1 MSYNYVVTAQKA
13 TAVSACATGNFTSSS
28 DLNLILAKNTRLE
41 IYVVTPEGLRPV
53 KEINIYGKISI
64 MKLFRPPVSF
74 NLDHMLNMPGFDP
87 VKFMLAPSI
96 NQFNALLRPQ
106 LIDLAIHLK
115 IDVHLKIKKAEV
127 KQSISNKFIAL
138 NIFTA
143 EELSVPPPL
152 DNSFALQNKMKELEL
167 KVQEL
172 ELRERE
178 ALLPKESLP
187 SIPYFDIAKH
197 IRLVPR
203 FDEKHIDNFFL
214 HFEKIA
220 KDVGWKPE
228 HYTLLIQ
235 SVLTGKAAAAYLALP
250 SSSNYIEVKEAILKA
265 YLKVPEAYRVKFR
278 EFSKLSEMNFIEFAK
293 EKELLFNRWC
303 LAEKV
308 KDFQGLREMIL
319 LEEFKNCCTQ
329 DIKMYLSDHKNIDLY
344 KAAEL
349 ADEFSF
355 AHNLTKTSKNVL
367 SFKNRNYRDVEKPK
381 FKPAFKTEGKSSKL
395 CKFCCMEGHSSFM
408 CQKFPSIQNR
418 LLRCTELGLCTCC
431 VSSKHTKVNCPGL
444 AGGLPWKCGICHS
457 SAHIG
462 ALCPQFV
469 PRAGFNSF
477 RSNLSIADDV
487 LLPVCNLR
495 IGEGEFKKSFPFLLD
510 TGSQISFMNED
521 ALSGLG
527 FHTGSE
533 TKKDIFSV
541 FSKNVLTGKN
551 ALLDIVLPSGKTMKL
566 PFFINKQFSF
576 SINISQIEQ
585 CISNINN
592 SGLKISP
599 NFPSFSKRHS
609 LKVMGLIGADI
620 LQYFDKFHVTPCLRG
635 KALQLHNGLI
645 PFGSVTLF
653 LNAEVLRPD
662 LKLRYNL
669 GEPKSSTV
677 KKAVNFVL
685 APPSSHFSP
694 LTVVM
699 PDSDV
704 EQGIERLYSLENM
717 GITDSK
723 TEITSTDADILKS
736 FEDSIELRPD
746 GHYYVS
752 LPWKRE
758 ILDNVPHNYDIAH
771 AVAERVYSKL
781 EKDDNGHLYNEVFLD
796 QLKEGIIEPITG
808 PLHINNH
815 KWIPHRPV
823 YKVDEFST
831 TKIRPV
837 LNCSLRR
844 GKNPS
849 LNMAAFSVPF
859 ILNFVLKLLGNKEPH
874 DLSSLMLKDYLYV
887 DNLIFSS
894 SNLNATVDACLN
906 IDERLAQAGFQLKG
920 WNSNNHK
927 ILSKL
932 RSKDLDISC
941 KEKEKALGYVYSVK
955 DDLLTLANKFL
966 DVNASTKRQ
975 ILSAFASIFDPL
987 GFLNPLTV
995 GGKILMRELWMNKKT
1010 WDEPLELSYLNK
1022 YKTLAIDI
1030 NKILLKLEIPRQ
1042 AVEPTEDSCIYIFT
1056 DASKEAFG
1064 CNIYCHSENRSE
1076 LLFSKVKVSP
1086 LKSKTLPTLE
1096 LLAVL
1101 LGLKCV
1107 KTVLSNLQNCSIKKI
1122 VLFSDAQIVLN
1133 WILTDDCKVK
1143 GIFIKNRLKDIKF
1156 FLQDL
1161 AEICP
1166 VSFAHVPGTEN
1177 PADLVTRGVSA
1188 RVFELRRFSFLHGP
1202 NWLKLPPASWPV
1214 GELGC
1219 IAESVKCKLYSPP
1232 TKLSNFSNA
1241 LIHNKP
1247 IIDINNFRSYK
1258 QLIKVTTLVFKAINR
1273 WRKRSDSLSKNEAKK
1288 YLIKLIQ
1295 CESFSEELNY
1305 LHSIS
1310 NHVKKNA
1317 VKKPVLVDRLNL
1329 FVDKDGLLRSSGRID
1344 KSLVFTYELRNPILL
1359 PAKGTLTELIV
1370 WDSHYSCK
1378 HLGVSSTLMHLRN
1391 SGWWLPK
1398 GRQIIKT
1405 IIKGCAT
1412 CIKFNS
1418 LPFRNPPTTSL
1429 PSNRVNFLY
1438 PFQHTGID
1446 FTGHIWIKDDAG
1458 NLEKMYLLI
1467 YTCLN
1472 VRAVYIDLIP
1482 KMDTRQFLL
1491 SFMRFVNLYG
1501 TPTHLYSDNAR
1512 TFLKGGELIEQM
1524 TESDEFKSSFV
1535 NSSIK
1540 HLTIPLYSPWVGA
1553 CWERL
1558 IRTIKVCLNK
1568 TIGRS
1573 KLSYFDMLT
1582 VISDIGHVINSRPL
1596 TYINS
1601 DSNDKL
1607 KPLTPND
1614 FIKPYANSSLIFNL
1628 DSPPD
1633 IFDLNTDENEKN
1645 LVSVLEQR
1653 DNYYLQFKREW
1664 YEHYLLSLREKIGSP
1679 SKLSSNND
1687 ISAGDVV
1694 LIKIPNKTRPYWL
1707 LGRVLRIVIGHDN
1720 RVRSVFLK
1728 RSDGRRAHHSI
1739 VHLYP
1744 LELKTLSQ
1752 TSDEENNENTYNVNN
1767 DDASNIYN
1775 DNDNINNNY
1784 FEKDEDLN
1792 ANNDINESNID
1803 PSDIPNDFV
1812 NDECHLDNKDL
1823 INPSADVSLRP
1834 QRKTAKAEKDLLF
1847 ILTYKFNAAILECE
1861 QLENGDIDI
1870 ITKAYGN
1877 VSDRIGRPS
1886 ETGSIGIIDPEC
1898 RVIGLRL
1905 YNGLFKV
1912 IPLDKEIKQLNAYNI
1927 RLDELH
1933 IQDIEFLHGCSSPT
1947 VVLIHQDSQAR
1958 HVKTYEIKDKEFI
1971 KGPWSQDNVESEA
1984 SMIIPVPAPLFGAI
1998 IIGQESI
2005 TYHKGD
2011 NNFIAIAPPII
2022 KQSSV
2027 SCYGKVDCDGSRYL
2041 LGDQYGRLLMLL
2053 LEKEEKMDDSVVVK
2067 DLKVEL
2073 LGIVSIPE
2081 CLTYLDNGVIYVGS
2095 RLGDPQL
2102 VKLNVVPNKD
2112 GYYVETMESFTNLGP
2127 IVDMCVVDLERQGQG
2142 QLVTCSGAYKDG
2154 SLRIIRNGI
2163 GIHEHATTDLPGIK
2177 GMWPL
2182 RVDSDGVHDNIL
2194 VLSFVGQSRI
2204 FKLVGEE
2211 VEAIELDGFSCD
2223 SQTYFCCNIT
2233 EELIIQVTG
2242 LSVRLINVTRKILI
2256 DEWFPPSKRNISV
2269 VAANGNQ
2276 MLCAVAKELYY
2287 IEINDGNLKLISN
2300 TVLENEVACLDL
2312 TPLKENSKADLCA
2325 AGLWTDISARLLKL
2339 PSLEEVHKEMLGG
2352 EIIPRSIL
2360 LATFENIR
2368 YLLCALGDGSLFYFV
2383 LNPSKCTLSE
2393 KKRVTLGTQ
2402 PTTLKTFRSLST
2414 TNVFACSDRPTVIYS
2429 SNHKLVFSNV
2439 NLREVSY
2446 MCPLNSVGYPDS
2458 LAICNDSSLTIGTI
2472 DQIQKLHIR
2481 TVPLGE
2487 TPRRIAYQE
2496 TSQTF
2501 GVITFRVDFPD
2512 YSNEGIIPS
2521 SASKQ
2526 AQNTTT
2532 SLALGSSIMKNNS
2545 GGQSSAEKY
2554 GCEVETYSLL
2564 IIDQHTFEVLHS
2576 HQMLP
2581 YEYAVSLI
2589 STKLGDDP
2597 NTYYI
2602 VGTAIINAEESEP
2615 KLGRIIVFL
2624 YSDGKF
2630 QQIHE
2635 KEIKG
2640 SPYSMV
2646 EFNKKLLCGINSA
2659 VELYDWTSDREL
2671 RLECTHFNNIIA
2683 LYLKQKGDFIL
2694 LGDLMRSMSLVAYR
2708 PLEGSLEEIGRD
2720 YQPNWMCAVEI
2731 LDDDTFLG
2739 AENCFNLFVC
2749 QKNNE
2754 AAADD
2759 ERQHLLEVGQFHLGD
2774 MVNVFKHGSLVM
2786 QHPGETCT
2794 PTQGSVLFGTVHG
2807 ALGLVTQ
2814 LPKEFYSFLENL
2826 QNKLVQVIK
2835 SVGKIEHS
2843 KYPFVYLFY
2852 FESKFVPRTKQAFS
2866 NDRKTEHSIGFI
2878 DGDLIESFLDLN
2890 REKMD
2895 EVAKDIKMDDGSGM
2909 LRPATTEDIVKIVEE
2924 LTRIH

>member
-1 MSYNYVVTAQKA
+1 MKFRNCLTSTDVDDRCKGSRLLADIEHGLSKDFMSEKELEFVTAFFCDRLKDHHSVIPHVLYGLLAVDSTCAMINRTWTNSIPDAINSEVTVLKEMIECKCDNVGDSQVIKIIQAIFQEVHTQTHVHSDRRMVFTIFATLLQKKLSCLVYILGINFVYGYIQ
-13 TAVSACATGNFTSSS
+13 AVDGEKDPRNLVMVFNTLPIIVDNFP
-28 DLNLILAKNTRLE
+28 L
-41 IYVVTPEGLRPV
+41 G
-53 KEINIYGKISI
+53 
-64 MKLFRPPVSF
+64 F
-74 NLDHMLNMPGFDP
+74 MPGFDP
-87 VKFMLAPSI
+87 EKFMLAPSI
-96 NQFNALLRPQ
+96 NQFNDLLRPQ

-115 IDVHLKIKKAEV
+115 IDVHLKIDKTFPRFKKADI
-127 KQSISNKFIAL
+127 KQFISSKFIEL
-138 NIFTA
+138 KTFTE
-143 EELSVPPPL
+143 EELSVPPYSDKSL
-152 DNSFALQNKMKELEL
+152 AFRNRMEELEL
-167 KVQEL
+167 REKEL

-293 EKELLFNRWC
+293 EKELLFDRWC

-355 AHNLTKTSKNVL
+355 AHNLTKTSKNVQ

-381 FKPAFKTEGKSSKL
+381 FKPEFKTEGKSSKL

-551 ALLDIVLPSGKTMKL
+551 ALLDIVLPS
-566 PFFINKQFSF
+566 
-576 SINISQIEQ
+576 
-585 CISNINN
+585 
-592 SGLKISP
+592 
-599 NFPSFSKRHS
+599 
-609 LKVMGLIGADI
+609 
-620 LQYFDKFHVTPCLRG
+620 
-635 KALQLHNGLI
+635 ALQLHNGLI

-849 LNMAAFSVPF
+849 LNMAAFSGIDLMSNLFDLLIKFRTGRCAVLSDIRKAFLMIRLKNEEDKNRFSFLIKKDGKFYPYRYKTIVFGFISSPF

-1834 QRKTAKAEKDLLF
+1834 QRKTAVQFRNK
-1847 ILTYKFNAAILECE
+1847 
-1861 QLENGDIDI
+1861 
-1870 ITKAYGN
+1870 
-1877 VSDRIGRPS
+1877 
-1886 ETGSIGIIDPEC
+1886 
-1898 RVIGLRL
+1898 
-1905 YNGLFKV
+1905 
-1912 IPLDKEIKQLNAYNI
+1912 
-1927 RLDELH
+1927 
-1933 IQDIEFLHGCSSPT
+1933 
-1947 VVLIHQDSQAR
+1947 
-1958 HVKTYEIKDKEFI
+1958 
-1971 KGPWSQDNVESEA
+1971 
-1984 SMIIPVPAPLFGAI
+1984 
-1998 IIGQESI
+1998 
-2005 TYHKGD
+2005 
-2011 NNFIAIAPPII
+2011 
-2022 KQSSV
+2022 
-2027 SCYGKVDCDGSRYL
+2027 
-2041 LGDQYGRLLMLL
+2041 
-2053 LEKEEKMDDSVVVK
+2053 
-2067 DLKVEL
+2067 LKRW
-2073 LGIVSIPE
+2073 I
-2081 CLTYLDNGVIYVGS
+2081 
-2095 RLGDPQL
+2095 
-2102 VKLNVVPNKD
+2102 
-2112 GYYVETMESFTNLGP
+2112 
-2127 IVDMCVVDLERQGQG
+2127 
-2142 QLVTCSGAYKDG
+2142 
-2154 SLRIIRNGI
+2154 
-2163 GIHEHATTDLPGIK
+2163 
-2177 GMWPL
+2177 
-2182 RVDSDGVHDNIL
+2182 
-2194 VLSFVGQSRI
+2194 
-2204 FKLVGEE
+2204 
-2211 VEAIELDGFSCD
+2211 
-2223 SQTYFCCNIT
+2223 
-2233 EELIIQVTG
+2233 
-2242 LSVRLINVTRKILI
+2242 
-2256 DEWFPPSKRNISV
+2256 
-2269 VAANGNQ
+2269 AAN
-2276 MLCAVAKELYY
+2276 
-2287 IEINDGNLKLISN
+2287 EI
-2300 TVLENEVACLDL
+2300 
-2312 TPLKENSKADLCA
+2312 
-2325 AGLWTDISARLLKL
+2325 
-2339 PSLEEVHKEMLGG
+2339 
-2352 EIIPRSIL
+2352 
-2360 LATFENIR
+2360 
-2368 YLLCALGDGSLFYFV
+2368 
-2383 LNPSKCTLSE
+2383 
-2393 KKRVTLGTQ
+2393 
-2402 PTTLKTFRSLST
+2402 
-2414 TNVFACSDRPTVIYS
+2414 
-2429 SNHKLVFSNV
+2429 
-2439 NLREVSY
+2439 
-2446 MCPLNSVGYPDS
+2446 
-2458 LAICNDSSLTIGTI
+2458 
-2472 DQIQKLHIR
+2472 
-2481 TVPLGE
+2481 
-2487 TPRRIAYQE
+2487 
-2496 TSQTF
+2496 
-2501 GVITFRVDFPD
+2501 
-2512 YSNEGIIPS
+2512 
-2521 SASKQ
+2521 
-2526 AQNTTT
+2526 
-2532 SLALGSSIMKNNS
+2532 
-2545 GGQSSAEKY
+2545 
-2554 GCEVETYSLL
+2554 
-2564 IIDQHTFEVLHS
+2564 
-2576 HQMLP
+2576 
-2581 YEYAVSLI
+2581 
-2589 STKLGDDP
+2589 
-2597 NTYYI
+2597 
-2602 VGTAIINAEESEP
+2602 
-2615 KLGRIIVFL
+2615 
-2624 YSDGKF
+2624 
-2630 QQIHE
+2630 
-2635 KEIKG
+2635 
-2640 SPYSMV
+2640 
-2646 EFNKKLLCGINSA
+2646 
-2659 VELYDWTSDREL
+2659 
-2671 RLECTHFNNIIA
+2671 
-2683 LYLKQKGDFIL
+2683 
-2694 LGDLMRSMSLVAYR
+2694 
-2708 PLEGSLEEIGRD
+2708 
-2720 YQPNWMCAVEI
+2720 
-2731 LDDDTFLG
+2731 
-2739 AENCFNLFVC
+2739 
-2749 QKNNE
+2749 
-2754 AAADD
+2754 
-2759 ERQHLLEVGQFHLGD
+2759 
-2774 MVNVFKHGSLVM
+2774 
-2786 QHPGETCT
+2786 
-2794 PTQGSVLFGTVHG
+2794 
-2807 ALGLVTQ
+2807 
-2814 LPKEFYSFLENL
+2814 
-2826 QNKLVQVIK
+2826 
-2835 SVGKIEHS
+2835 
-2843 KYPFVYLFY
+2843 
-2852 FESKFVPRTKQAFS
+2852 
-2866 NDRKTEHSIGFI
+2866 
-2878 DGDLIESFLDLN
+2878 
-2890 REKMD
+2890 
-2895 EVAKDIKMDDGSGM
+2895 
-2909 LRPATTEDIVKIVEE
+2909 
-2924 LTRIH
+2924 

>member
-1 MSYNYVVTAQKA
+1 MERIDGSPLVKDSEISNE
-13 TAVSACATGNFTSSS
+13 FS
-28 DLNLILAKNTRLE
+28 DESQLVDGTEFVNEPKFPDESQFVDGSELFNEPKINNNT
-41 IYVVTPEGLRPV
+41 V
-53 KEINIYGKISI
+53 EINNEASTSKTESTRPKRKADLAFGQ
-64 MKLFRPPVSF
+64 KLKD
-74 NLDHMLNMPGFDP
+74 NLFIILYSRNINMPGFDP
-87 VKFMLAPSI
+87 EEFMQAPSI
-96 NQFNALLRPQ
+96 SKFNALLSPQ
-106 LIDLAIHLK
+106 LIELAVHLK
-115 IDVHLKIKKAEV
+115 IDKTFTKFKKAEI
-127 KQSISNKFIAL
+127 KQFISTKFIEL
-138 NIFTA
+138 QIFTE
-143 EELSVPPPL
+143 EELTVPPHSDKSL
-152 DNSFALQNKMKELEL
+152 AFQNRMEELEL
-167 KVQEL
+167 KEKEL

-178 ALLPKESLP
+178 ALLPKEPLP
-187 SIPYFDIAKH
+187 SSPYFDIAKH

-250 SSSNYIEVKEAILKA
+250 VESSSNYIEVKEAILKA

-278 EFSKLSEMNFIEFAK
+278 EFSKLSEKTFIEFAK

-319 LEEFKNCCTQ
+319 LEEFKN
-329 DIKMYLSDHKNIDLY
+329 Y
-344 KAAEL
+344 
-349 ADEFSF
+349 EFSS
-355 AHNLTKTSKNVL
+355 AHNLTKTSKNVQ

-381 FKPAFKTEGKSSKL
+381 FKPEFKTESKSSKL
-395 CKFCCMEGHSSFM
+395 CKFVAWM

-477 RSNLSIADDV
+477 RSNLSIADDI
-487 LLPVCNLR
+487 LLPVCNLC

-527 FHTGSE
+527 LHTGSE

-551 ALLDIVLPSGKTMKL
+551 ALLDIVFPSGKTMKL

-592 SGLKISP
+592 SGLIISP
-599 NFPSFSKRHS
+599 NFPRFSNQHS
-609 LKVMGLIGADI
+609 LKIMGLIGADI
-620 LQYFDKFHVTPCLRG
+620 LQYFDKFHVTLCLRG

-669 GEPKSSTV
+669 GEPKTSTV

-685 APPSSHFSP
+685 APPPSHFSP
-694 LTVVM
+694 LNVVM

-723 TEITSTDADILKS
+723 TEITSIDADIIKN

-781 EKDDNGHLYNEVFLD
+781 EKHDNGHLYNEVFLD

-849 LNMAAFSVPF
+849 LNMAAFSGIDLMSNLFDLLIKFRTGRCAVLSDIRKAFLMIRLKNEEDKNRFSFLIKKDGKFYPYRYKTIVFGFISSPF

-906 IDERLAQAGFQLKG
+906 IDDRLAQAGFQLKG
-920 WNSNNHK
+920 WNSNNNK

-941 KEKEKALGYVYSVK
+941 KEKEES
-955 DDLLTLANKFL
+955 
-966 DVNASTKRQ
+966 S
-975 ILSAFASIFDPL
+975 
-987 GFLNPLTV
+987 
-995 GGKILMRELWMNKKT
+995 W
-1010 WDEPLELSYLNK
+1010 
-1022 YKTLAIDI
+1022 
-1030 NKILLKLEIPRQ
+1030 
-1042 AVEPTEDSCIYIFT
+1042 
-1056 DASKEAFG
+1056 
-1064 CNIYCHSENRSE
+1064 
-1076 LLFSKVKVSP
+1076 
-1086 LKSKTLPTLE
+1086 
-1096 LLAVL
+1096 
-1101 LGLKCV
+1101 
-1107 KTVLSNLQNCSIKKI
+1107 
-1122 VLFSDAQIVLN
+1122 IVLN

-1161 AEICP
+1161 TEICP

-1219 IAESVKCKLYSPP
+1219 IAESVKCKLYSSP
-1232 TKLSNFSNA
+1232 TKLSNFSNV

-1247 IIDINNFRSYK
+1247 IIDINNFHSYK

-1288 YLIKLIQ
+1288 YLIKLVQ

-1305 LHSIS
+1305 LNSIS

-1344 KSLVFTYELRNPILL
+1344 KSLVFTFELRNPILL
-1359 PAKGTLTELIV
+1359 PTKGTLTELLV

-1429 PSNRVNFLY
+1429 PSNKVNFLY
-1438 PFQHTGID
+1438 PYQHTGID

-1524 TESDEFKSSFV
+1524 TVSDEFKSSFV

-1653 DNYYLQFKREW
+1653 DNYYLQFKKEW
-1664 YEHYLLSLREKIGSP
+1664 YEHYLL
-1679 SKLSSNND
+1679 N
-1687 ISAGDVV
+1687 
-1694 LIKIPNKTRPYWL
+1694 
-1707 LGRVLRIVIGHDN
+1707 
-1720 RVRSVFLK
+1720 
-1728 RSDGRRAHHSI
+1728 
-1739 VHLYP
+1739 
-1744 LELKTLSQ
+1744 
-1752 TSDEENNENTYNVNN
+1752 
-1767 DDASNIYN
+1767 
-1775 DNDNINNNY
+1775 
-1784 FEKDEDLN
+1784 EDLN
-1792 ANNDINESNID
+1792 EDNDINESNLD
-1803 PSDIPNDFV
+1803 PSNNFNDPV
-1812 NDECHLDNKDL
+1812 NDECHLENKDL
-1823 INPSADVSLRP
+1823 INPSADGSLKP
-1834 QRKTAKAEKDLLF
+1834 QRKTAVQF
-1847 ILTYKFNAAILECE
+1847 
-1861 QLENGDIDI
+1861 
-1870 ITKAYGN
+1870 
-1877 VSDRIGRPS
+1877 R
-1886 ETGSIGIIDPEC
+1886 
-1898 RVIGLRL
+1898 
-1905 YNGLFKV
+1905 
-1912 IPLDKEIKQLNAYNI
+1912 DK
-1927 RLDELH
+1927 
-1933 IQDIEFLHGCSSPT
+1933 
-1947 VVLIHQDSQAR
+1947 
-1958 HVKTYEIKDKEFI
+1958 
-1971 KGPWSQDNVESEA
+1971 
-1984 SMIIPVPAPLFGAI
+1984 
-1998 IIGQESI
+1998 
-2005 TYHKGD
+2005 
-2011 NNFIAIAPPII
+2011 
-2022 KQSSV
+2022 
-2027 SCYGKVDCDGSRYL
+2027 
-2041 LGDQYGRLLMLL
+2041 
-2053 LEKEEKMDDSVVVK
+2053 
-2067 DLKVEL
+2067 LKRW
-2073 LGIVSIPE
+2073 I
-2081 CLTYLDNGVIYVGS
+2081 
-2095 RLGDPQL
+2095 
-2102 VKLNVVPNKD
+2102 
-2112 GYYVETMESFTNLGP
+2112 
-2127 IVDMCVVDLERQGQG
+2127 
-2142 QLVTCSGAYKDG
+2142 
-2154 SLRIIRNGI
+2154 
-2163 GIHEHATTDLPGIK
+2163 
-2177 GMWPL
+2177 
-2182 RVDSDGVHDNIL
+2182 
-2194 VLSFVGQSRI
+2194 
-2204 FKLVGEE
+2204 
-2211 VEAIELDGFSCD
+2211 
-2223 SQTYFCCNIT
+2223 
-2233 EELIIQVTG
+2233 
-2242 LSVRLINVTRKILI
+2242 
-2256 DEWFPPSKRNISV
+2256 
-2269 VAANGNQ
+2269 AAN
-2276 MLCAVAKELYY
+2276 
-2287 IEINDGNLKLISN
+2287 EI
-2300 TVLENEVACLDL
+2300 
-2312 TPLKENSKADLCA
+2312 
-2325 AGLWTDISARLLKL
+2325 
-2339 PSLEEVHKEMLGG
+2339 
-2352 EIIPRSIL
+2352 
-2360 LATFENIR
+2360 
-2368 YLLCALGDGSLFYFV
+2368 
-2383 LNPSKCTLSE
+2383 
-2393 KKRVTLGTQ
+2393 
-2402 PTTLKTFRSLST
+2402 
-2414 TNVFACSDRPTVIYS
+2414 
-2429 SNHKLVFSNV
+2429 
-2439 NLREVSY
+2439 
-2446 MCPLNSVGYPDS
+2446 
-2458 LAICNDSSLTIGTI
+2458 
-2472 DQIQKLHIR
+2472 
-2481 TVPLGE
+2481 
-2487 TPRRIAYQE
+2487 
-2496 TSQTF
+2496 
-2501 GVITFRVDFPD
+2501 
-2512 YSNEGIIPS
+2512 
-2521 SASKQ
+2521 
-2526 AQNTTT
+2526 
-2532 SLALGSSIMKNNS
+2532 
-2545 GGQSSAEKY
+2545 
-2554 GCEVETYSLL
+2554 
-2564 IIDQHTFEVLHS
+2564 
-2576 HQMLP
+2576 
-2581 YEYAVSLI
+2581 
-2589 STKLGDDP
+2589 
-2597 NTYYI
+2597 
-2602 VGTAIINAEESEP
+2602 
-2615 KLGRIIVFL
+2615 
-2624 YSDGKF
+2624 
-2630 QQIHE
+2630 
-2635 KEIKG
+2635 
-2640 SPYSMV
+2640 
-2646 EFNKKLLCGINSA
+2646 
-2659 VELYDWTSDREL
+2659 
-2671 RLECTHFNNIIA
+2671 
-2683 LYLKQKGDFIL
+2683 
-2694 LGDLMRSMSLVAYR
+2694 
-2708 PLEGSLEEIGRD
+2708 
-2720 YQPNWMCAVEI
+2720 
-2731 LDDDTFLG
+2731 
-2739 AENCFNLFVC
+2739 
-2749 QKNNE
+2749 
-2754 AAADD
+2754 
-2759 ERQHLLEVGQFHLGD
+2759 
-2774 MVNVFKHGSLVM
+2774 
-2786 QHPGETCT
+2786 
-2794 PTQGSVLFGTVHG
+2794 
-2807 ALGLVTQ
+2807 
-2814 LPKEFYSFLENL
+2814 
-2826 QNKLVQVIK
+2826 
-2835 SVGKIEHS
+2835 
-2843 KYPFVYLFY
+2843 
-2852 FESKFVPRTKQAFS
+2852 
-2866 NDRKTEHSIGFI
+2866 
-2878 DGDLIESFLDLN
+2878 
-2890 REKMD
+2890 
-2895 EVAKDIKMDDGSGM
+2895 
-2909 LRPATTEDIVKIVEE
+2909 
-2924 LTRIH
+2924 

>member
-1 MSYNYVVTAQKA
+1 MSDT
-13 TAVSACATGNFTSSS
+13 TCS
-28 DLNLILAKNTRLE
+28 DDENTEKKIQFHEMGLDARLLK
-41 IYVVTPEGLRPV
+41 VCR
-53 KEINIYGKISI
+53 
-64 MKLFRPPVSF
+64 
-74 NLDHMLNMPGFDP
+74 NMPGFDP

-127 KQSISNKFIAL
+127 KQSISNRFIAL

-308 KDFQGLREMIL
+308 KDFQGLKEMIL

-457 SAHIG
+457 SAHIA

-635 KALQLHNGLI
+635 KALQLYNGLI

-808 PLHINNH
+808 LLHINNH

-849 LNMAAFSVPF
+849 LNMAAFSGIDLMSNLFDLLIKFRTGRCAVLSDIRKAFLMIRLKNEEDKNRFSFLIKKDGKFYPYRYKTIVFGFISSPF
-859 ILNFVLKLLGNKEPH
+859 ILNFVLKLLGNKEPL

-1042 AVEPTEDSCIYIFT
+1042 AVEPIEDSCIYIFT

-1156 FLQDL
+1156 LLQDL

-1310 NHVKKNA
+1310 NLVKKNA

-1344 KSLVFTYELRNPILL
+1344 KSLVFTYEIRNPILL

-1378 HLGVSSTLMHLRN
+1378 HLGVPSTLMHLRN

-1573 KLSYFDMLT
+1573 KLSYFDMLA

-1834 QRKTAKAEKDLLF
+1834 QRKTAAICKLGWAEPTLIQEKAIPLALGNRDILARARTGSGKTGAFVIPTIQLILNSKQNAKKQEVKALMLAPSRELCKQIYSNIDDLSSCCSQELNCVDVSGQADIASQRPLLKENPDIVVGTPARILMHLQAKNMDLSSSIEILIIDEADLVFSFGHEKDIKAVLEYLPKTYQSIMMSATLTEDVKSLKKILLHSPV
-1847 ILTYKFNAAILECE
+1847 ILKLEEPHLPQTE
-1861 QLENGDIDI
+1861 QLTQYHIKCEDEDKFVIIYSLLKLKLIRGKSIIFVNSIDRCYKIKLYLEQFAIRSCVLNSELPVSSRCHIVSQFNDGLYDI
-1870 ITKAYGN
+1870 IIASDEKTLDVPEQTKKPRRSRRSKKLLKSDKEYGVSRGIDFQFVSN
-1877 VSDRIGRPS
+1877 VIILIFQTLLIHTYTELVGKTARGNNKGTALSFVNMKELGINGKKTASTSIFKPFLFRMDEISGFKYRAQDALRAVTRIAIR
-1886 ETGSIGIIDPEC
+1886 EA
-1898 RVIGLRL
+1898 RL
-1905 YNGLFKV
+1905 
-1912 IPLDKEIKQLNAYNI
+1912 KEIKNEIFN
-1927 RLDELH
+1927 
-1933 IQDIEFLHGCSSPT
+1933 
-1947 VVLIHQDSQAR
+1947 SQKL
-1958 HVKTYEIKDKEFI
+1958 KTYFEDNPRELKILRHDKTLHTVKIQPHLKDVPDYIVPSTLKKMVNMGQKKKKRKITDDAPPPSTAAQRKYMRKKQNPLKSFEFEGFGEEDDKE
-1971 KGPWSQDNVESEA
+1971 
-1984 SMIIPVPAPLFGAI
+1984 
-1998 IIGQESI
+1998 
-2005 TYHKGD
+2005 
-2011 NNFIAIAPPII
+2011 
-2022 KQSSV
+2022 
-2027 SCYGKVDCDGSRYL
+2027 
-2041 LGDQYGRLLMLL
+2041 
-2053 LEKEEKMDDSVVVK
+2053 
-2067 DLKVEL
+2067 
-2073 LGIVSIPE
+2073 
-2081 CLTYLDNGVIYVGS
+2081 
-2095 RLGDPQL
+2095 
-2102 VKLNVVPNKD
+2102 
-2112 GYYVETMESFTNLGP
+2112 
-2127 IVDMCVVDLERQGQG
+2127 
-2142 QLVTCSGAYKDG
+2142 
-2154 SLRIIRNGI
+2154 
-2163 GIHEHATTDLPGIK
+2163 
-2177 GMWPL
+2177 
-2182 RVDSDGVHDNIL
+2182 
-2194 VLSFVGQSRI
+2194 
-2204 FKLVGEE
+2204 
-2211 VEAIELDGFSCD
+2211 
-2223 SQTYFCCNIT
+2223 
-2233 EELIIQVTG
+2233 
-2242 LSVRLINVTRKILI
+2242 
-2256 DEWFPPSKRNISV
+2256 
-2269 VAANGNQ
+2269 
-2276 MLCAVAKELYY
+2276 
-2287 IEINDGNLKLISN
+2287 
-2300 TVLENEVACLDL
+2300 
-2312 TPLKENSKADLCA
+2312 
-2325 AGLWTDISARLLKL
+2325 
-2339 PSLEEVHKEMLGG
+2339 
-2352 EIIPRSIL
+2352 
-2360 LATFENIR
+2360 
-2368 YLLCALGDGSLFYFV
+2368 
-2383 LNPSKCTLSE
+2383 
-2393 KKRVTLGTQ
+2393 
-2402 PTTLKTFRSLST
+2402 
-2414 TNVFACSDRPTVIYS
+2414 
-2429 SNHKLVFSNV
+2429 
-2439 NLREVSY
+2439 
-2446 MCPLNSVGYPDS
+2446 
-2458 LAICNDSSLTIGTI
+2458 
-2472 DQIQKLHIR
+2472 
-2481 TVPLGE
+2481 
-2487 TPRRIAYQE
+2487 
-2496 TSQTF
+2496 
-2501 GVITFRVDFPD
+2501 
-2512 YSNEGIIPS
+2512 
-2521 SASKQ
+2521 
-2526 AQNTTT
+2526 
-2532 SLALGSSIMKNNS
+2532 
-2545 GGQSSAEKY
+2545 
-2554 GCEVETYSLL
+2554 
-2564 IIDQHTFEVLHS
+2564 
-2576 HQMLP
+2576 
-2581 YEYAVSLI
+2581 
-2589 STKLGDDP
+2589 
-2597 NTYYI
+2597 
-2602 VGTAIINAEESEP
+2602 
-2615 KLGRIIVFL
+2615 
-2624 YSDGKF
+2624 
-2630 QQIHE
+2630 
-2635 KEIKG
+2635 
-2640 SPYSMV
+2640 
-2646 EFNKKLLCGINSA
+2646 
-2659 VELYDWTSDREL
+2659 
-2671 RLECTHFNNIIA
+2671 
-2683 LYLKQKGDFIL
+2683 
-2694 LGDLMRSMSLVAYR
+2694 
-2708 PLEGSLEEIGRD
+2708 
-2720 YQPNWMCAVEI
+2720 
-2731 LDDDTFLG
+2731 
-2739 AENCFNLFVC
+2739 
-2749 QKNNE
+2749 
-2754 AAADD
+2754 
-2759 ERQHLLEVGQFHLGD
+2759 
-2774 MVNVFKHGSLVM
+2774 
-2786 QHPGETCT
+2786 
-2794 PTQGSVLFGTVHG
+2794 
-2807 ALGLVTQ
+2807 
-2814 LPKEFYSFLENL
+2814 
-2826 QNKLVQVIK
+2826 
-2835 SVGKIEHS
+2835 
-2843 KYPFVYLFY
+2843 
-2852 FESKFVPRTKQAFS
+2852 
-2866 NDRKTEHSIGFI
+2866 
-2878 DGDLIESFLDLN
+2878 
-2890 REKMD
+2890 
-2895 EVAKDIKMDDGSGM
+2895 
-2909 LRPATTEDIVKIVEE
+2909 
-2924 LTRIH
+2924 